1 MKITIIEASL
11 NELIEIAPLF
21 NEYRQ
26 FYQQADDL
34 SLAVNFIRQRLEH
47 HQSVILLARTAAGK
61 PVGFTQL
68 YPSFSSVSAQPI
80 WILNDLYVSDNCRG
94 LGVGK
99 ALLNQAKQHAL
110 NTKAMGISLQ
120 TSSDN
125 LQAQSLYE
133 SLGYQQKHDF
143 YHYFLNLIDS

>member
-1 MKITIIEASL
+1 MIYTSAT
-11 NELIEIAPLF
+11 
-21 NEYRQ
+21 
-26 FYQQADDL
+26 
-34 SLAVNFIRQRLEH
+34 
-47 HQSVILLARTAAGK
+47 TAAA
-61 PVGFTQL
+61 L
-68 YPSFSSVSAQPI
+68 
-80 WILNDLYVSDNCRG
+80 
-94 LGVGK
+94 VGK